1 MLTYIGRRVAVS
13 IVVLFGI
20 AVVSFLI
27 IHLVPGDPAR
37 ISLGAHATP
46 ETVERIRHELGLDR
60 PFLDQFVTYL
70 GHTATGQFGN
80 SITFGGSVIETIG
93 DRITPTAI
101 LVAYGM
107 LIALVFGVPMAIIA
121 AVCQGGWSDN
131 VIRLISTF
139 SFGMPPF
146 WSGLMLS
153 FLLGLELKL
162 FPVSGYKTGFV
173 GIVETMT
180 LPAVTLAF
188 ALLVIIVRNLRSSLI
203 EVLQSD
209 YIDAARA
216 RGFSRRRIVI
226 RHALRNSVIG
236 TITILGSLF
245 GYVISVM
252 VLIEAVF
259 QIPGV
264 GILLVQAVQK
274 RDYQMVQAIALL
286 AGMVVVLVGLFTD
299 MIHATIDPRIRLA
312 ARGE

>member
-1 MLTYIGRRVAVS
+1 MLTYLAKRVAIS

-20 AVVSFLI
+20 AILTFLM

-37 ISLGAHATP
+37 IELGAHATP
-46 ETVERIRHELGLDR
+46 ESVAHVRHEIGLDR
-60 PFLDQFVTYL
+60 PFFAQFATYL
-70 GHTATGQFGN
+70 GNTLTGQFGN
-80 SITFGGSVIETIG
+80 SITFTAPVTEVIAN
-93 DRITPTAI
+93 RLAPTAI
-101 LVAYGM
+101 LIGYGM
-107 LIALVFGVPMAIIA
+107 LIALAFGVPLAIIA
-121 AVCQGGWSDN
+121 AVRRGGLVDGA
-131 VIRLISTF
+131 IRLVSTF

-153 FLLGLELKL
+153 FIFGLELKL
-162 FPVSGYKTGFV
+162 FPVSGYKS
-173 GIVETMT
+173 GIGGILETMT

-188 ALLVIIVRNLRSSLI
+188 ALLVIVVRNLRSSLI
-203 EVLQSD
+203 DVLQSD

-216 RGFSRRRIVI
+216 RGFSERRIVV

-236 TITILGSLF
+236 TITILSSLF

-274 RDYQMVQAIALL
+274 RDYQLVQALALL
-286 AGMVVVLVGLFTD
+286 AGVVVVFVGLFTD
-299 MIHATIDPRIRLA
+299 VIHAAIDPRIRLA
-312 ARGE
+312 DRHE

>member
-1 MLTYIGRRVAVS
+1 MLTYLARRVAISV
-13 IVVLFGI
+13 VVLIGI
-20 AVVSFLI
+20 AIVTFVM

-37 ISLGAHATP
+37 IELGSHATP
-46 ETVERIRHELGLDR
+46 EAVEHIRHELGLDR
-60 PFLDQFVTYL
+60 PFLDQFLTYL
-70 GHTATGQFGN
+70 GHTLTGHFGN
-80 SITFGGSVIETIG
+80 SITFGGSVTETIAN
-93 DRITPTAI
+93 RIAPTAI

-121 AVCQGGWSDN
+121 AVRRGGWLDN

-162 FPVSGYKTGFV
+162 FPVSGYKSGFSGV
-173 GIVETMT
+173 IETMT

-209 YIDAARA
+209 FVDAARA
-216 RGFSRRRIVI
+216 RGFSERRIVI

-236 TITILGSLF
+236 TITILSSLF

-274 RDYQMVQAIALL
+274 RDYQMVQALALL
-286 AGMVVVLVGLFTD
+286 AGAVVVFVGLFID
-299 MIHATIDPRIRLA
+299 VIHATIDPRIRLA
-312 ARGE
+312 AGHE

>member
-1 MLTYIGRRVAVS
+1 MLTYLAKRVAVS

-20 AVVSFLI
+20 AILTFLM

-37 ISLGAHATP
+37 IELGAHATP
-46 ETVERIRHELGLDR
+46 ESVAHVRHEIGLDR
-60 PFLDQFVTYL
+60 PFFAQFLTYL
-70 GHTATGQFGN
+70 GNTLTGQFGN
-80 SITFGGSVIETIG
+80 SITFSAPVTEVIAN
-93 DRITPTAI
+93 RLAPTAI
-101 LVAYGM
+101 LIGYGM
-107 LIALVFGVPMAIIA
+107 LIALVFGVPLAIIA
-121 AVCQGGWSDN
+121 AVRRGRLVDGA
-131 VIRLISTF
+131 IRLVSTF

-153 FLLGLELKL
+153 FIFGLELKL
-162 FPVSGYKTGFV
+162 FPVSGYKSGIG

-188 ALLVIIVRNLRSSLI
+188 ALLVIVVRNLRSSLI
-203 EVLQSD
+203 DVLQSD
-209 YIDAARA
+209 YIEAARA
-216 RGFSRRRIVI
+216 RGFSERRIVV

-236 TITILGSLF
+236 TVTILSSLF

-274 RDYQMVQAIALL
+274 RDYQLVQALALL
-286 AGMVVVLVGLFTD
+286 AGVVVVFVGLFTD
-299 MIHATIDPRIRLA
+299 VIHAAIDPRIRLA
-312 ARGE
+312 DRHE

>member
-37 ISLGAHATP
+37 IALGAHATP
-46 ETVERIRHELGLDR
+46 QAVARIRHEMGLDR
-60 PFLDQFVTYL
+60 PLLDQFWSYL
-70 GHTATGQFGN
+70 GNMATGQLGN
-80 SITFGGSVIETIG
+80 SITFGGPVIETIG
-93 DRITPTAI
+93 NRIAPTAI
-101 LVAYGM
+101 LVTYGM
-107 LIALVFGVPMAIIA
+107 LIALIFGVPMAIIA
-121 AVCQGGWSDN
+121 AVREGGWADS

-153 FLLGLELKL
+153 FLFGLELKL
-162 FPVSGYKTGFV
+162 FPVSGYKTGIG
-173 GIVETMT
+173 GIFETMT
-180 LPAVTLAF
+180 LPAITLAF

-209 YIDAARA
+209 YIEAARA
-216 RGFSRRRIVI
+216 RGFSRRRIVVG
-226 RHALRNSVIG
+226 HALRNSAIG

-274 RDYQMVQAIALL
+274 RDYQMVQALALL
-286 AGMVVVLVGLFTD
+286 AGVVVVFVGFFTD
-299 MIHATIDPRIRLA
+299 MIHAAIDPRIRLA
-312 ARGE
+312 GRHE

>member
-1 MLTYIGRRVAVS
+1 M
-13 IVVLFGI
+13 
-20 AVVSFLI
+20 
-27 IHLVPGDPAR
+27 
-37 ISLGAHATP
+37 
-46 ETVERIRHELGLDR
+46 
-60 PFLDQFVTYL
+60 
-70 GHTATGQFGN
+70 
-80 SITFGGSVIETIG
+80 
-93 DRITPTAI
+93 
-101 LVAYGM
+101 AYGM

-121 AVCQGGWSDN
+121 AVRRGGWADSL
-131 VIRLISTF
+131 IRLISTF

-146 WSGLMLS
+146 WSGLMLA

-162 FPVSGYKTGFV
+162 FPVSGYKAGFS

-209 YIDAARA
+209 YVDAARA
-216 RGFSRRRIVI
+216 RGFTERRIVI

-259 QIPGV
+259 QIPGL

-274 RDYQMVQAIALL
+274 RDYQMVQALALL
-286 AGMVVVLVGLFTD
+286 AGVVVVFVGLCTD
-299 MIHATIDPRIRLA
+299 VIHAAIDPRIRLA
-312 ARGE
+312 ARHE

>member
-1 MLTYIGRRVAVS
+1 MLTYLAKRVAVS

-20 AVVSFLI
+20 AILTFLM

-37 ISLGAHATP
+37 IEFGAHATP
-46 ETVERIRHELGLDR
+46 ESVAHVRHEIGLDR
-60 PFLDQFVTYL
+60 PFFAQFVTYL
-70 GHTATGQFGN
+70 GNTLSGQFGD
-80 SITFGGSVIETIG
+80 SITFSAPVTEVIAG
-93 DRITPTAI
+93 RLAPTAI
-101 LVAYGM
+101 LIGYGL
-107 LIALVFGVPMAIIA
+107 LIALAFGVPLAIIA
-121 AVCQGGWSDN
+121 AVRRGRLVDGA
-131 VIRLISTF
+131 IRLVSTF

-153 FLLGLELKL
+153 FIFGLELKL
-162 FPVSGYKTGFV
+162 FPVSGYKSGIG

-188 ALLVIIVRNLRSSLI
+188 ALLVIVIRNLRSSLT

-216 RGFSRRRIVI
+216 RGFSERRIVV

-236 TITILGSLF
+236 TITILSSLF

-274 RDYQMVQAIALL
+274 RDYQLVQALALL
-286 AGMVVVLVGLFTD
+286 AGVVVVFVGLFTD
-299 MIHATIDPRIRLA
+299 VIHAAIDPRIRLA
-312 ARGE
+312 DRHE

>member
-1 MLTYIGRRVAVS
+1 MLIYLAKRVAVS

-20 AVVSFLI
+20 AVLTFLM

-37 ISLGAHATP
+37 IELGAHATP
-46 ETVERIRHELGLDR
+46 ESVARLHQEMGLDR
-60 PFLDQFVTYL
+60 PFLDQFATYL
-70 GHTATGQFGN
+70 GHTATGQFGD
-80 SITFGGSVIETIG
+80 SITFGAPVTEIIS
-93 DRITPTAI
+93 DRLAPTAI
-101 LVAYGM
+101 LIAYG
-107 LIALVFGVPMAIIA
+107 LFIALVVGVPLAIIA
-121 AVCQGGWSDN
+121 AVRRGGWTDSL
-131 VIRLISTF
+131 IRLVSTF

-153 FLLGLELKL
+153 FIFGLELKL
-162 FPVSGYKTGFV
+162 FPVSGYKAGLGGV
-173 GIVETMT
+173 VETMT

-188 ALLVIIVRNLRSSLI
+188 ALLVIVIRNLRTSLI
-203 EVLQSD
+203 EVMQSD
-209 YIDAARA
+209 YIESARA
-216 RGFSRRRIVI
+216 RGFSERRIVI

-274 RDYQMVQAIALL
+274 RDYQLVQALALF
-286 AGMVVVLVGLFTD
+286 AGVLVVFVGLFTD
-299 MIHATIDPRIRLA
+299 IIHAAIDPRIRLA
-312 ARGE
+312 GRHE